1 MTVNDENVGPQN
13 FDYKAEYGVSPF
25 DIDPNT
31 DSFRP
36 GLFRVTFVT
45 DQDDQSESASPIKP
59 KSKAAVLA
67 ITLILHRVPK
77 MTKLYNDSQAV
88 RSTLSS
94 EDNPV

>member
-1 MTVNDENVGPQN
+1 VTVNDENVGPQN

-45 DQDDQSESASPIKP
+45 DQDDQS
-59 KSKAAVLA
+59 
-67 ITLILHRVPK
+67 
-77 MTKLYNDSQAV
+77 
-88 RSTLSS
+88 
-94 EDNPV
+94 